1 MSSESIVPAAQCKT
15 MEEVRDGVDHLDAT
29 IVTLFAQR
37 MRYIE
42 AAARIKQDREAVRD
56 EPRKAEVID
65 HACAVAREHGFPEAL
80 ARKIYEE
87 LVEGSIAYEFTHFD
101 RRKRPRPITG
111 SPRAADQHRGQKG

>member
-1 MSSESIVPAAQCKT
+1 MSSESIVPAAQCKS
-15 MEEVRDGVDHLDAT
+15 MGEVREGIDHLDAA

-42 AAARIKQDREAVRD
+42 AAARIKRDREAVRD

-65 HACAVAREHGFPEAL
+65 HACTIAREQGFPEPL
-80 ARKIYEE
+80 ARKIYEM

-101 RRKRPRPITG
+101 RHKRPRPAVR
-111 SPRAADQHRGQKG
+111 SESDAD

>member
-1 MSSESIVPAAQCKT
+1 MSSESIVPAAHCKT
-15 MEEVRDGVDHLDAT
+15 MGEVRDGIDHLDAA
-29 IVTLFAQR
+29 IITLLAQR

-65 HACAVAREHGFPEAL
+65 HACAVAQEQGFPEAL
-80 ARKIYEE
+80 ARKIYET

-101 RRKRPRPITG
+101 RRKRPRPAV
-111 SPRAADQHRGQKG
+111 SPPSDQD

>member
-1 MSSESIVPAAQCKT
+1 MSSESIVPAALCKT
-15 MEEVRDGVDHLDAT
+15 MEEVRDGIDHLDAA
-29 IVTLFAQR
+29 IVTMFAQR

-65 HACAVAREHGFPEAL
+65 HACAIAREQGFPEPLTRA
-80 ARKIYEE
+80 IYDA

-101 RRKRPRPITG
+101 RRRRPRPAVRP
-111 SPRAADQHRGQKG
+111 SSDED